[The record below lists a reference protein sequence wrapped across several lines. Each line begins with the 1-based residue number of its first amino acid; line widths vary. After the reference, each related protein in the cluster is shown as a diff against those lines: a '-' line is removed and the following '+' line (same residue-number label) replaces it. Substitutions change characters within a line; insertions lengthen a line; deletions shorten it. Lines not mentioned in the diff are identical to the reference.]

1 MEIHLRDHMLHDVF
15 QSAYRTGHST
25 ETALLRVFNDITEAL
40 DQKCMAILVMLDLS
54 AAFDVIDHE
63 ILLKRLEYTY
73 GITADALSW
82 IQSYL
87 KDRIQCVSI
96 GNETS
101 SDKVMNFSVP
111 QGSVLGPRKYCMFS
125 KPIGEIVR
133 RHNLQYHCYADD
145 SQVYMSIKPTDN
157 LKHIS
162 STVEACVA
170 DISTWMSNNMLKVNQ
185 DKTEMIIFR
194 PKQQVN
200 TSHDMSIIVGGNTI
214 SSSSSVKNLG
224 VYMDSALTMEKQVN
238 AVTKSC
244 YYQIRNIGYIRHYI
258 SNEAC
263 NVLVHSLVTSRLD

>member
-1 MEIHLRDHMLHDVF
+1 MERRLEIHLRDHMLHDVF

-40 DQKCMAILVMLDLS
+40 DQKCMVILVMLDLS

-63 ILLKRLEYTY
+63 ILLKRLEYSY

-101 SDKVMNFSVP
+101 SDKVLNFSVP

-145 SQVYMSIKPTDN
+145 LQAGI
-157 LKHIS
+157 H
-162 STVEACVA
+162 
-170 DISTWMSNNMLKVNQ
+170 
-185 DKTEMIIFR
+185 
-194 PKQQVN
+194 
-200 TSHDMSIIVGGNTI
+200 
-214 SSSSSVKNLG
+214 
-224 VYMDSALTMEKQVN
+224 
-238 AVTKSC
+238 
-244 YYQIRNIGYIRHYI
+244 
-258 SNEAC
+258 
-263 NVLVHSLVTSRLD
+263 VH

>member
-1 MEIHLRDHMLHDVF
+1 MVIH
-15 QSAYRTGHST
+15 
-25 ETALLRVFNDITEAL
+25 
-40 DQKCMAILVMLDLS
+40 LS

-63 ILLKRLEYTY
+63 ILLKRREYSY
-73 GITADALSW
+73 GITADVLSW

-96 GNETS
+96 GNETA

-125 KPIGEIVR
+125 KPIREIVM

-185 DKTEMIIFR
+185 DKTEIKFLGLSNRLTLVMIC
-194 PKQQVN
+194 P
-200 TSHDMSIIVGGNTI
+200 
-214 SSSSSVKNLG
+214 SSSVE
-224 VYMDSALTMEKQVN
+224 TQ
-238 AVTKSC
+238 
-244 YYQIRNIGYIRHYI
+244 
-258 SNEAC
+258 
-263 NVLVHSLVTSRLD
+263 